1 MKPIAQTFNPRNL
14 PIKEEIEKDNGTPTD
29 TTLSYDDQ
37 KGYTYVYRE
46 DASLVESTRPDQ
58 DHIGIER
65 KQAELSEMIVTK
77 QARSLL
83 PSHKPPMFS
92 GDVMSYSSFIAG
104 VWKAK
109 T

>member
-1 MKPIAQTFNPRNL
+1 MKPTTQTFNPRNL

-58 DHIGIER
+58 DYTDIER

-77 QARSLL
+77 QPEVSYLAISRLCSLEMWCHTHH
-83 PSHKPPMFS
+83 S
-92 GDVMSYSSFIAG
+92 
-104 VWKAK
+104 
-109 T
+109 